1 MRNGKEQYR
10 IRQFFSSLLV
20 SLSKTPR
27 IEIPSAPRVCP
38 EAFPI
43 KASDHSPRINGEVR
57 VGTCNEVPTIRP
69 DLCIIIGHHKA
80 TSGTYLHGPYQAAR
94 FEAGGAGARSIRPLI
109 FLHAICDMGISQE
122 ESHGVLDHSRA
133 ECSMRSCRYN
143 LFPRHSRSTVRG
155 PCAPIQL
162 EEMAFPSSQRLAG
175 GALSG
180 RLCPPRSQR

>member
-1 MRNGKEQYR
+1 MPGSRATRTCR
-10 IRQFFSSLLV
+10 IVEELATTL
-20 SLSKTPR
+20 
-27 IEIPSAPRVCP
+27 P
-38 EAFPI
+38 ESTA
-43 KASDHSPRINGEVR
+43 KSGLAHVR
-57 VGTCNEVPTIRP
+57 GAHYTSR

-80 TSGTYLHGPYQAAR
+80 TSRTYLHGPYQAAR

-143 LFPRHSRSTVRG
+143 PFPRHSRSTVRG
-155 PCAPIQL
+155 PCSPTHL
-162 EEMAFPSSQRLAG
+162 EEMAFPGSQRLAG

-180 RLCPPRSQR
+180 RLCLPRSQR